1 MNIRIFLLN
10 NEKNS
15 YARRLA
21 PELAFLFEKQL
32 PAEGGVRSYPSIR
45 DAADDVAAAF
55 SDSHAILFFAEPARY
70 ADTKRALAASVGLT
84 LRCDEGLYEKACRL
98 RNSFPGDTSVFA
110 VTHAYVPEN
119 GRAIVCD
126 DGLYAGFSV
135 TSGNQTVM
143 VLPLERGR
151 TEVLLEK
158 YVIPQLNSAYLIRA
172 DMGALKR
179 YHARRLAAVCEEQE
193 LRIAVAGTNTA
204 DFFRDYVSSEQ
215 ILSDRIE
222 YSAKAEKRGSL
233 SPADYV
239 VNLSISAAEF
249 FGTPYGVAISNAY
262 FSGDDPSGEKLI
274 YLAITNEFETSLRE
288 VRSIPGEDIPSL
300 LSRCCGDLCTFISD
314 IAGTDADR
322 EEVSRANEKSL
333 TSQYKVII
341 ALVAALVLALG
352 VFAGLYFS
360 MYDYSIKTWAAH
372 AWSTV
377 FPGSKPIFTSE
388 PETVSETETT
398 NPEATTKKI
407 SLTSATEKTATAAA
421 TTAKPASAPATTA
434 RPASA
439 GSSSSG
445 SGSSGS
451 GSSGSSGN
459 PTQAPTTAAP
469 TTVAPTTTAPTT
481 AAPTTAAPTTAAPT
495 TSPDV
500 SVTGEAPTTP
510 DNPSPQVTDN
520 EPSGGQEGENTQ
532 QSSGSE
538 NDNGSGEQEVG

>member
-1 MNIRIFLLN
+1 MNIKIFLLN

-21 PELAFLFEKQL
+21 PELSFLFEAQL

-45 DAADDVAAAF
+45 SAADDVAAAF
-55 SDSHAILFFAEPARY
+55 ADSHAILFFAEPSRF
-70 ADTKRALAASVGLT
+70 ADTKKALSASVGLS
-84 LRCDEGLYEKACRL
+84 LRCDEGLYQKAAQSQ
-98 RNSFPGDTSVFA
+98 NSFPGENSAFA
-110 VTHAYVPEN
+110 VAHAYVPEN
-119 GRAIVCD
+119 GRTIVCD

-158 YVIPQLNSAYLIRA
+158 FVIPQLNASYLIRA

-179 YHARRLAAVCEEQE
+179 YHARRLAAVCDEQD

-204 DFFRDYVSSEQ
+204 DFFRNYVSSESS
-215 ILSDRIE
+215 LAGRME

-249 FGTPYGVAISNAY
+249 FGAPYGVAISNAY
-262 FSGDDPSGEKLI
+262 FSGDDPTGEKLI
-274 YLAITNEFETSLRE
+274 YLAITNEYETSLRE

-314 IAGTDADR
+314 IAGTDAGKR
-322 EEVSRANEKSL
+322 EVSRANEKSL
-333 TSQYKVII
+333 TTQYKVII

-360 MYDYSIKTWAAH
+360 MYDYSLKTWAAN

-388 PETVSETETT
+388 TETVSVPEST
-398 NPEATTKKI
+398 NPEATTKRI
-407 SLTSATEKTATAAA
+407 SLTSAANESTAAA
-421 TTAKPASAPATTA
+421 TSAKPASAPAATT
-434 RPASA
+434 RASSS
-439 GSSSSG
+439 GSSGSG

-451 GSSGSSGN
+451 GSGSSGSGSGSSGS
-459 PTQAPTTAAP
+459 PTQAPVTA
-469 TTVAPTTTAPTT
+469 APTT

-495 TSPDV
+495 TV
-500 SVTGEAPTTP
+500 APTTDAPTTVP
-510 DNPSPQVTDN
+510 DVPPTAEDPSVTEAPSVD
-520 EPSGGQEGENTQ
+520 EPSGEQGGEDIQ
-532 QSSGSE
+532 QSSGTE
-538 NDNGSGEQEVG
+538 DNGSGEQEVG